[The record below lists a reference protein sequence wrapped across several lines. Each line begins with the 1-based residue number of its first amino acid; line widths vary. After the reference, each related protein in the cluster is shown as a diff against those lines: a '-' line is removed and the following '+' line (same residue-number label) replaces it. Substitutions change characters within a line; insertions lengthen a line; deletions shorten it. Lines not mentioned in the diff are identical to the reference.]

1 MKSKKAFWLSSSFVI
16 CLVLVVV
23 VGSITTPQEYKQN
36 ANFYLPFPADQTVL
50 LGDLFVMKRDF
61 ILIWTS
67 SESGPAKPYFIF
79 FNTCINIPFKLTS
92 IHNSSV
98 SQTDVIVCNI
108 WGGIYYR
115 VPIIS

>member
-1 MKSKKAFWLSSSFVI
+1 MNSKKAFWLSSSFVI

-36 ANFYLPFPADQTVL
+36 ANFYMPFAFDQTVL

-61 ILIWTS
+61 IFVWTS

-79 FNTCINIPFKLTS
+79 INSCLNIPFKLTS
-92 IHNSSV
+92 PHHSAIA
-98 SQTDVIVCNI
+98 QTDVIVCNI
-108 WGGIYYR
+108 WGAMYFR